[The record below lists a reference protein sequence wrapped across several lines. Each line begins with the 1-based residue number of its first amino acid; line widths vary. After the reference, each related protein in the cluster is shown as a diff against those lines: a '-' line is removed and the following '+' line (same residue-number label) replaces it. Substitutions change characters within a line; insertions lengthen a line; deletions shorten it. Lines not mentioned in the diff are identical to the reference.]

1 MLLEFRTKNFKSFQN
16 EMIFSMQAAPKQ
28 KGMEYSLL
36 KGRYSSYK
44 TGKALSKKIEALSS
58 AVIYG
63 ANASGKTNIVSAI
76 DAFKTIILRGNIDNS
91 DTPTLNPCTASLELI
106 PNKDTSENKPV
117 SFAIKFFTNDLLFS
131 YETEIDFGGFLQNE
145 YDRKIVS
152 ERLFIN
158 DAEIFDRTGE
168 LRLNLKYSFLKQ
180 HLTDFSKRPDEAVK
194 LAREGLSEKEFFL
207 VKGFSTIVSPAIS
220 SMIQN
225 YFKKMDVIVSSNQIE
240 IQADPKKI
248 QNNIAYID
256 AGLTDIAKEMG
267 ITSNAIGPIKND
279 NGAEICSFFQKE
291 SKAVPIKIFESYGT
305 CRFINLFPI
314 IARSLKKGSP
324 LIVDEF
330 DVSLHPFV
338 LINIVNIYHN
348 DEINKNKAQLIF
360 NTHNP
365 IFLNKNIFRRDEIKF
380 VERDDETHGSTHY
393 ALSDFGTE
401 GKKGVRKTE
410 DYMKNYFINKYGAIR
425 SIDFTSIFQKLMD
438 EVEPV

>member
-1 MLLEFRTKNFKSFQN
+1 M
-16 EMIFSMQAAPKQ
+16 
-28 KGMEYSLL
+28 

-44 TGKALSKKIEALSS
+44 TRKALSKNIEVLSS

-63 ANASGKTNIVSAI
+63 ANASGKTNIISAI

-158 DAEIFDRTGE
+158 DAEIFDRTRE
-168 LRLNLKYSFLKQ
+168 LRLNLKHSFLKRY
-180 HLTDFSKRPDEAVK
+180 LTDFSKRPDEAVK

-240 IQADPKKI
+240 IQADPKK
-248 QNNIAYID
+248 Y
-256 AGLTDIAKEMG
+256 
-267 ITSNAIGPIKND
+267 
-279 NGAEICSFFQKE
+279 
-291 SKAVPIKIFESYGT
+291 
-305 CRFINLFPI
+305 RI
-314 IARSLKKGSP
+314 ILR
-324 LIVDEF
+324 I
-330 DVSLHPFV
+330 
-338 LINIVNIYHN
+338 
-348 DEINKNKAQLIF
+348 
-360 NTHNP
+360 
-365 IFLNKNIFRRDEIKF
+365 
-380 VERDDETHGSTHY
+380 
-393 ALSDFGTE
+393 
-401 GKKGVRKTE
+401 
-410 DYMKNYFINKYGAIR
+410 
-425 SIDFTSIFQKLMD
+425 LMPD
-438 EVEPV
+438 